1 MTHTPTLSLPSIRLA
16 GTAALALAAAFAAP
30 GAFAQAWPAGKP
42 VTLVVGT
49 PPGGSVD
56 VYGRTLAEQLA
67 KQTGGTFIVENKA
80 GANGNLS
87 AEYVNGAAADGH
99 TLWISTQAMFTIN
112 PSVYTKLRWKQSDFK
127 PIAKG
132 IESPLVLVTHPSV
145 PAKTLP
151 ELAKWAAANP
161 DKAAYASFSPGT
173 PSHFLGFQFNERMK
187 LNMVHVPYKGSAPQ
201 IADLLGGQVLLGFT
215 QLQAAL
221 PQVKAGKLNAIA
233 VTSKER
239 TKFLPDVPTLAELGH
254 PDLSSTIWFGLVA
267 PSATPKAV
275 LDQIQAAV
283 VRAQASAELKA
294 KLEPQGF
301 DVPQENGD
309 AFAATI
315 AAETARWAQVVKATG
330 FRANE

>member
-1 MTHTPTLSLPSIRLA
+1 MPISTFSLLPSRLA
-16 GTAALALAAAFAAP
+16 STALLILAAACAVPPAL
-30 GAFAQAWPAGKP
+30 AQTWPSKT

-56 VYGRTLAEQLA
+56 VYGRALADQLA
-67 KQTGGTFIVENKA
+67 KQTGGTFIVENRA

-87 AEYVNGAAADGH
+87 AEHVRNAAADGH
-99 TLWISTQAMFTIN
+99 TLWVSTQAMFTIN
-112 PSVYTKLRWKQSDFK
+112 PSVYPAMRWQQADFK

-151 ELAKWAAANP
+151 ELARWIAANP
-161 DKAAYASFSPGT
+161 GKAAYASFSPGT
-173 PSHFLGFQFNERMK
+173 PSHFLGFQLSERLK

-215 QLQAAL
+215 QIQAAL
-221 PQVKAGKLNAIA
+221 PQVQAGKLNAIV

-239 TKFLPDVPTLAELGH
+239 TRFMPEVPTLAEVGY
-254 PDLSSTIWFGLVA
+254 PDLSSTVWFGLMA
-267 PSATPKAV
+267 PSATPKAA
-275 LDQIQAAV
+275 LDQIQAATV
-283 VRAQASAELKA
+283 KAQANADYAA
-294 KLEPQGF
+294 KLVAQGF
-301 DVPQENGD
+301 DVPQESGD

-315 AAETARWAQVVKATG
+315 SLETARWGQVVKATG
-330 FRANE
+330 FRADN

>member
-1 MTHTPTLSLPSIRLA
+1 MTNPHAPSTRSRKTRMAL
-16 GTAALALAAAFAAP
+16 LALVAAFTTSLVS
-30 GAFAQAWPAGKP
+30 AQAWPAKP

-49 PPGGSVD
+49 PAGGSVD
-56 VYGRTLAEQLA
+56 AYGRALADQLA
-67 KQTGGTFIVENKA
+67 RQTGGTFLVENRG

-87 AEYVNGAAADGH
+87 AEQVKNAAADGH

-112 PSVYTKLRWKQSDFK
+112 PSVYPAMRWKQADFK

-151 ELAKWAAANP
+151 ELVKWVSANP
-161 DKAAYASFSPGT
+161 GKVSYASFSPGT
-173 PSHFLGFQFNERMK
+173 PSHFLGFQLNERFK
-187 LNMVHVPYKGSAPQ
+187 LDMVHVAYKGSAPQ

-221 PQVKAGKLNAIA
+221 PHVQSGKLNAIA

-239 TKFLPDVPTLAELGH
+239 TKFMPQVPSLAELGH
-254 PDLSSTIWFGLVA
+254 PDLSSTVWFGLMA
-267 PSATPKAV
+267 PAATPRAV
-275 LDQIQAAV
+275 LEQIQTATV
-283 VRAQASAELKA
+283 KAQGNADYKA
-294 KLEPQGF
+294 KLEAQGF
-301 DVPQENGD
+301 DVPQESGD
-309 AFAATI
+309 EFAATI
-315 AAETARWAQVVKATG
+315 AGETARWAQVVKATG

>member
-1 MTHTPTLSLPSIRLA
+1 MHTTLFSSPTSRVA
-16 GTAALALAAAFAAP
+16 GTALLALVAAVAAPQALA
-30 GAFAQAWPAGKP
+30 QTWPSKP

-56 VYGRTLAEQLA
+56 VYGRALADQLA
-67 KQTGGTFIVENKA
+67 KLTGGTFIVENKA

-87 AEYVNGAAADGH
+87 AEYVHGAAPDGH

-112 PSVYTKLRWKQSDFK
+112 PSVYPQLRWKQSDFT

-161 DKAAYASFSPGT
+161 GKAAYASFSPGT

-187 LNMVHVPYKGSAPQ
+187 LDMVHVPYKGSAPQ
-201 IADLLGGQVLLGFT
+201 IADLLGGQVPLGFT

-239 TKFLPDVPTLAELGH
+239 TKFMPDVPTLAELGH

-275 LDQIQAAV
+275 LDQIRAATV
-283 VRAQASAELKA
+283 KAQASAELKA

-315 AAETARWAQVVKATG
+315 AAETARWAPVVKATG
-330 FRANE
+330 FRANQ

>member
-1 MTHTPTLSLPSIRLA
+1 MPATPLNPAHRHIAR
-16 GTAALALAAAFAAP
+16 TAMLALAACFFATPPA
-30 GAFAQAWPAGKP
+30 GAQTWPGKP

-49 PPGGSVD
+49 PAGGSVD
-56 VYGRTLAEQLA
+56 VYGRALADQLA
-67 KQTGGTFIVENKA
+67 KQTGGTFVVENKG

-87 AEYVNGAAADGH
+87 AEQVRNAAPDGH

-112 PSVYTKLRWKQSDFK
+112 PSVYPVLRWKQSDFK

-151 ELAKWAAANP
+151 DLVKWVSANP
-161 DKAAYASFSPGT
+161 GKITYASFSPGT
-173 PSHFLGFQFNERMK
+173 PSHFLGFQLNERFK
-187 LNMVHVPYKGSAPQ
+187 LDMVHVAYKGSAPQ
-201 IADLLGGQVLLGFT
+201 ITDLLGGQVLLGFT

-221 PQVKAGKLNAIA
+221 PHVQSGKLNAIA
-233 VTSKER
+233 VTSKNR
-239 TKFLPDVPTLAELGH
+239 TRFLPQVPSLAELGH
-254 PDLSSTIWFGLVA
+254 PDLGATVWFGVMT

-275 LDQIQAAV
+275 IDQIQAATV
-283 VRAQASAELKA
+283 KAQADADFKT
-294 KLEPQGF
+294 KLEAQGF
-301 DVPQENGD
+301 DVPQESGE

-330 FRANE
+330 FKANE

>member
-1 MTHTPTLSLPSIRLA
+1 MPISTFSLLPSRLA
-16 GTAALALAAAFAAP
+16 STALLSLAAACAVPPAL
-30 GAFAQAWPAGKP
+30 AQAWPSKT

-56 VYGRTLAEQLA
+56 VYGRALADQLA
-67 KQTGGTFIVENKA
+67 KQTGGTFIVENRA

-87 AEYVNGAAADGH
+87 AEHVRNAAADGH
-99 TLWISTQAMFTIN
+99 TLWVSTQAMFTIN
-112 PSVYTKLRWKQSDFK
+112 PSVYPAMRWQQADFK

-151 ELAKWAAANP
+151 ELAKWIAAHP
-161 DKAAYASFSPGT
+161 GKAAYASFSPGT
-173 PSHFLGFQFNERMK
+173 PSHFLGFQLSERLK

-201 IADLLGGQVLLGFT
+201 IADLLGGQVLIGFT

-221 PQVKAGKLNAIA
+221 PQVQAGKLNAIV

-239 TKFLPDVPTLAELGH
+239 TRFMPEVPTLAEVGY
-254 PDLSSTIWFGLVA
+254 PDLSSTVWFGLMA
-267 PSATPKAV
+267 PSATPKAA
-275 LDQIQAAV
+275 LDQIQAATV
-283 VRAQASAELKA
+283 KAQANADYSA
-294 KLEPQGF
+294 KLVAQGF
-301 DVPQENGD
+301 DVPQESGD

-315 AAETARWAQVVKATG
+315 SLETARWGQVVKATG
-330 FRANE
+330 FRADN